1 MRNAFDSEVASMSMS
16 TTMTTTTTTT
26 TISTMTEVQEA
37 NYDEYLLD
45 LQRQFAEWEAGE
57 EEAFNQFMDD
67 CKDAWKWIKISYC
80 LKHGDDDDVTHA
92 GYGCNWAYGAGDGN
106 AGFKKGIAV
115 EEHMDVLSMGQELD
129 IKHIRDEAGLIASAR
144 DFAMEGVA
152 QEAARLLAAMDPALR
167 AAALSA
173 ESSTLEQTTIQT
185 VTTTVTTLKEEV
197 PRQAAALLER
207 DTQAVAAVDADRLQ
221 RIEFMDNMRE
231 QALWD
236 IKEAVWKLGYPT
248 GYRLGDDEEGE
259 FYSRESEILAEITAL
274 REAFEEQVEGTLS
287 GSAERIAAEKAAA
300 EAAYL
305 AAQAEIDAV
314 QESQRVV
321 SEQAITTVTQ
331 NLESAFS
338 GASADCAADAAAARE
353 ALRAFID
360 GRLAEWGDLYA
371 REERTAKW

>member
-1 MRNAFDSEVASMSMS
+1 MSMS

-57 EEAFNQFMDD
+57 EEAFNQFMED

-129 IKHIRDEAGLIASAR
+129 IKHIRDEAGLIAGAR

-152 QEAARLLAAMDPALR
+152 AEAARLLAAMDPALR
-167 AAALSA
+167 AAALAA

-207 DTQAVAAVDADRLQ
+207 DT
-221 RIEFMDNMRE
+221 
-231 QALWD
+231 
-236 IKEAVWKLGYPT
+236 
-248 GYRLGDDEEGE
+248 
-259 FYSRESEILAEITAL
+259 
-274 REAFEEQVEGTLS
+274 
-287 GSAERIAAEKAAA
+287 
-300 EAAYL
+300 
-305 AAQAEIDAV
+305 
-314 QESQRVV
+314 
-321 SEQAITTVTQ
+321 
-331 NLESAFS
+331 
-338 GASADCAADAAAARE
+338 
-353 ALRAFID
+353 
-360 GRLAEWGDLYA
+360 
-371 REERTAKW
+371 